1 MSPCGERQRLISI
14 TLSEPWVGRIGCR
27 RWDHE
32 HFHRKKFD
40 MRESMAAPHYE
51 FAERIKESL
60 ILTSTHV
67 RNINAI
73 HPHEMRHSLNISE
86 IAISKGTPCPLLTI
100 RLFQHSVVSQQTSEY
115 HFSWNCNHCVFHL
128 QIRSP
133 TCGETHPP
141 LIREL
146 PLMQLNFPSSR
157 HRTRLSR

>member
-1 MSPCGERQRLISI
+1 M
-14 TLSEPWVGRIGCR
+14 V
-27 RWDHE
+27 DHE
-32 HFHRKKFD
+32 HFHRKNFICEK
-40 MRESMAAPHYE
+40 AWPHPTINLRNGSNY
-51 FAERIKESL
+51 S
-60 ILTSTHV
+60 TSTHV

-115 HFSWNCNHCVFHL
+115 HFSPNCNHCVFHL

-141 LIREL
+141 LIRAFKEL
-146 PLMQLNFPSSR
+146 PLMQLIIPLSQ
-157 HRTRLSR
+157 HRIRLSL